1 MSKLTKILP
10 FMESEE
16 LKELAIKIINE
27 EVKGVKFVVLLPFLS
42 RSDLDEIIELLI
54 EKKNSKYLRYCYP
67 FCSKESIKKI
77 YEGIKDGSIE
87 GLKEETIFP
96 FLGKDM
102 LKGMFDKYVKD
113 AEENYNPDEE
123 KNDEDEEMGYG
134 LESDE
139 D

>member
-1 MSKLTKILP
+1 
-10 FMESEE
+10 
-16 LKELAIKIINE
+16 
-27 EVKGVKFVVLLPFLS
+27 
-42 RSDLDEIIELLI
+42 LI